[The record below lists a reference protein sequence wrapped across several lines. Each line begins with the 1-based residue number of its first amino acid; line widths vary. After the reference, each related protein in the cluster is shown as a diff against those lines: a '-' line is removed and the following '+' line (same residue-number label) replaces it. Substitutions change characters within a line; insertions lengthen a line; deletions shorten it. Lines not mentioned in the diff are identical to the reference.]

1 MMVEVKVPE
10 VGESVQEALIVQWY
24 GKEGDWVAEGAVLFV
39 IETDK
44 VTLEVAAEASGV
56 LHIVVPEGSSVAI
69 GTVVAHLD
77 GQAGAAPGAQP
88 PAPPSPAATRIPT
101 AEPLLQSAVVAVP
114 GAAPAPVPPLPDDT
128 GGAEVVAPAAP
139 APPDEVS
146 AAATLDPASL
156 SPAVRRLV
164 RERGLDP
171 EKIAGTGPG
180 GRLTKGDVV
189 LYLESAVPSG
199 PKPGAV
205 PTRVGPAGD
214 PTTAAEAAPAKGT
227 TPAPV
232 PTPAGS
238 AAAEP
243 EQVRKPMSRIR
254 LKIAE
259 HLLAARQNTAML
271 TTFNEIDMSR
281 VAELRR
287 RYKDVY
293 RERHGVALG
302 FMSFFVKATV
312 AALVEFPAVNSF
324 IDGTDMVSHRHVH
337 MGIAIGADKGL
348 VVPVIRYADLLGF
361 AEIERAIGDFV
372 HKIKQNRLEL
382 SDLEGGTFTIS
393 NGGVYGSLLST
404 PILNAPQSGI
414 LGMHKIEDRPVVVD
428 GAVVVRPMMYVALSY
443 DHRAIDGRE
452 AVSFL
457 KRIKECIEHPERIML
472 EV

>member
-10 VGESVQEALIVQWY
+10 VGESVREALIAQWY
-24 GKEGDWVAEGAVLFV
+24 GKEGDWVAQGAVLFV

-56 LHIVVPEGSSVAI
+56 LHILVPEGSSAAI
-69 GTVVAHLD
+69 GTVVARLD
-77 GQAGAAPGAQP
+77 GQAGVAPGAQP
-88 PAPPSPAATRIPT
+88 PAPETPT
-101 AEPLLQSAVVAVP
+101 AAPEPPLQSAVVAVP
-114 GAAPAPVPPLPDDT
+114 GAARAPVPPLPDDA
-128 GGAEVVAPAAP
+128 GGAEVVPPAVP
-139 APPDEVS
+139 APPDKAPAPE
-146 AAATLDPASL
+146 TLDPAWL

-171 EKIAGTGPG
+171 ANIVGTGPG

-189 LYLESAVPSG
+189 LYLESAAPVAA
-199 PKPGAV
+199 KPGTV
-205 PTRVGPAGD
+205 PTVAARAGD
-214 PTTAAEAAPAKGT
+214 KTAAAEAAPEQTTAA
-227 TPAPV
+227 TPATAPS
-232 PTPAGS
+232 PAGS

-243 EQVRKPMSRIR
+243 EQMRKPMSRIR

-259 HLLAARQNTAML
+259 HLLAARRNTAML

-287 RYKDVY
+287 RYKDAY
-293 RERHGVALG
+293 RDRHGVALG

-312 AALVEFPAVNSF
+312 TALIEFPAVNAF
-324 IDGTDMVSHRHVH
+324 IDGTDMVYHRHVH

-348 VVPVIRYADLLGF
+348 VVPVIRYADRLGF
-361 AEIERAIGDFV
+361 AEIERAIGEFV
-372 HKIKQNRLEL
+372 NKIKENRLQL

-404 PILNAPQSGI
+404 PILNSPQSGI

-443 DHRAIDGRE
+443 DHRVIDGRE